1 MELIEKGTVESE
13 EYRASLPGG
22 NLRSPASVKTTSRPD
37 SFGALLE
44 QGRISEALQLRLLII
59 EREAQ
64 SYRVEL
70 EQAKITSALV
80 SGVGWVLSANPLI
93 GVIAGGGMI
102 GYCYVVA
109 RDLLFTGQLCP
120 LPLTRINCWELFAAV
135 GRLGTSASSS
145 KTKQIYKDPLDRVTT
160 FVEPT
165 LAHEYRLIMGCE
177 GELAG
182 YLFQLKE
189 EGRLFAYKH
198 ILRHTYLRQSL
209 QLPALETIK
218 KSVYGAYVAPVL
230 QEHRLLTEENF

>member
-1 MELIEKGTVESE
+1 MELIEKGAASSVRESDNFPG
-13 EYRASLPGG
+13 RNSSHPSLIK
-22 NLRSPASVKTTSRPD
+22 ATSTAD
-37 SFGALLE
+37 SFGALLHE
-44 QGRISEALQLRLLII
+44 GKISEALQLRLLII

-64 SYRVEL
+64 NYRVEL

-80 SGVGWVLSANPLI
+80 SGVGWILSANPLI
-93 GVIAGGGMI
+93 ALIAGGGMI
-102 GYCYVVA
+102 GYCYVVGQ
-109 RDLLFTGQLCP
+109 DLLRTGQFCP
-120 LPLTRINCWELFAAV
+120 LPLTRINGWELFAAV
-135 GRLGTSASSS
+135 GKLGAPSSS
-145 KTKQIYKDPLDRVTT
+145 KTKQSDADPLDRVTT

-209 QLPALETIK
+209 QLPALETIE